1 MSTKDENLYK
11 LCQQTIDGKLSI
23 REFSTLSQKSYR
35 QCQRLVI
42 KVAKLGMLG
51 VKHGNSNK
59 VPHNKTSAVVLE
71 DIRSL
76 LKNDYSDFNLTHF
89 REMLIEKE
97 GIKVGK
103 NIIHRVARL
112 HGLVKKTKRRSSKKI
127 HKPRARLPNEGM
139 LVQFDGSVHGWFG
152 DTVCDL
158 IGGLD
163 DATGKILGLEFF
175 HGETSL
181 HCMKVMKDITTKFG
195 VPTMYYLD
203 GAGYFGKIDRDVET
217 QIGRALEQIG
227 SKVSIASSSQAKGKI
242 ERLWGTLQDRL
253 VAELRYYQ
261 ITTMAEANA
270 FLQNEF
276 IPKFN
281 KQFSVAPR
289 EKESHFKKPLIE
301 NLDLVFCKKESRKVT
316 PANSFSYGARLHV
329 LTDTEDYRFR
339 TININ
344 THLDASISYDICG
357 RLVRVKL
364 VSENNVE
371 LNHLPIKK
379 VA

>member
-1 MSTKDENLYK
+1 MSAKDENFYK

-23 REFSTLSQKSYR
+23 REFSILIKKSYR
-35 QCQRLVI
+35 QCQRIVT
-42 KVAKLGMLG
+42 KVAKHGMLG
-51 VKHGNSNK
+51 VKHGNCNRE
-59 VPHNKTSAVVLE
+59 PHNKTSALVVE

-76 LKNDYSDFNLTHF
+76 LKNDYYDFNLTHF

-112 HGLVKKTKRRSSKKI
+112 HGLVKRTKRRSSKRI

-152 DTVCDL
+152 DVVCDL

-181 HCMKVMKDITTKFG
+181 HCMKVMRDITAKFG

-253 VAELRYYQ
+253 VAELRFYQ
-261 ITTMAEANA
+261 ITTLAEANE
-270 FLQNEF
+270 FLRNVF
-276 IPKFN
+276 IPYFN
-281 KQFSVAPR
+281 KQFSVAAR
-289 EKESHFKKPLIE
+289 EKESHFKRPLVE
-301 NLDLVFCKKESRKVT
+301 KLDIVFCRKENRKIS
-316 PANSFSYGARLHV
+316 PANGFTFGRELFV
-329 LTDTEDYRFR
+329 LEGHQDFRYR
-339 TININ
+339 TIHIN
-344 THLDASISYDICG
+344 TLIDGSILYDICG
-357 RLVRVKL
+357 RTVK
-364 VSENNVE
+364 VQKASENLVG
-371 LNHLPIKK
+371 LQKLPKK
-379 VA
+379 AA